1 VSVENAS
8 LAQKDLNANRYL
20 LVVTTMVACGIC
32 GVVDAQY
39 GSIYYVGVWRCSACA
54 DWEIDNA
61 EEWYVDHMND
71 GGNPKGNKGKG
82 KGKVNCVRKLHKK
95 MVGKRD

>member
-1 VSVENAS
+1 MSVENAS

-20 LVVTTMVACGIC
+20 LVVTTMNACGIC
-32 GVVDAQY
+32 GAVPGQF
-39 GSIYYVGVWRCSACA
+39 GSIYYVGVWRCSACI

-61 EEWYVDHMND
+61 EEWYIDHMER
-71 GGNPKGNKGKG
+71 GGDPKGGKGKG
-82 KGKVNCVRKLHKK
+82 KGKVNCVRKQHKK